1 MKGTFRA
8 ELEPISNLLL
18 TEGALQRAH
27 LKGFG
32 VKRLEEINE
41 HTT

>member
-1 MKGTFRA
+1 MKGLVRA
-8 ELEPISNLLL
+8 ELKHINNLLL

-27 LKGFG
+27 WKGLG
-32 VKRLEEINE
+32 VKRLEEISE